1 MKKYPLFFCVLLSL
15 CLNTFSQSYITQ
27 TPEKYYFQVKQYG
40 EFVNRFNY
48 KTDIAGNA
56 IDSSFDIPRKDYIH
70 LLFNRLDASFTDSE
84 GYNNKV
90 KAFINDVCNLQ
101 DPQYI
106 DKYGN
111 EVSAVVE
118 SHVKYK
124 NQEKD
129 IVIVLKPIKT
139 PDNAVKWELADAILP
154 FLLNKSDSIG
164 FIPPN
169 AHESNF
175 IVLKQLLNKKKGL
188 SQYASEGFE
197 PDGLTLLLTELE
209 NGNLEI
215 LYTNKLCY
223 FINIGHWQIKLEE
236 FTREDKNAGWLI
248 SDLKKIK

>member
-1 MKKYPLFFCVLLSL
+1 MSL
-15 CLNTFSQSYITQ
+15 CLNSFSQSYITQ

-48 KTDIAGNA
+48 KTDPAGNA
-56 IDSSFDIPRKDYIH
+56 IDNSFNISRKDYIH
-70 LLFNRLDASFTDSE
+70 LLFNRLDARFLDTGKYQND
-84 GYNNKV
+84 V
-90 KAFINDVCNLQ
+90 KAFIEDVCN
-101 DPQYI
+101 PQNLGYI

-111 EVSAVVE
+111 EVSVVVE
-118 SHVKYK
+118 SHVKYR
-124 NQEKD
+124 NQERD
-129 IVIVLKPIKT
+129 IVIVLKPQRLS
-139 PDNAVKWELADAILP
+139 DNAVKWQLADAVLP
-154 FLLNKSDSIG
+154 FLLNKPDTGG

-188 SQYASEGFE
+188 LQYTSKDFE

-215 LYTNKLCY
+215 LYTNKLSY

-236 FTREDKNAGWLI
+236 FTRDDKNAGWLI
-248 SDLKKIK
+248 SDLKRIK